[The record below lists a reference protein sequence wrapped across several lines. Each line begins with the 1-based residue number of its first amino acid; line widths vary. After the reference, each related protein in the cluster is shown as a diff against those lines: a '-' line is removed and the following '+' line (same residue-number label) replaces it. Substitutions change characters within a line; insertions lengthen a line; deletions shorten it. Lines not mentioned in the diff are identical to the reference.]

1 MSEAASEPASV
12 SSCRT
17 ITRKSKKFLR
27 PEKHYKINKH
37 FVMFQSPFPERNLP
51 SGMSSYSGIKFSYKL
66 KILKSS
72 EEVEDVEEIVYDPH
86 GNVND
91 KQSSGKTS
99 GKASTWKA
107 IANMTSFIQGAGA
120 MALPYGVLKGGIATL
135 IAFPI
140 FALIHWYTGSVM
152 INCIYGDEQEEQLSE
167 YSTHQPGKRKR
178 AMGRR
183 ILRVRSSFS
192 DFGEVLWPSH
202 GRALIELLQAVDLMI
217 LAVGYLIGSGSLM
230 THAFPTL
237 GLSETWWTFIIA
249 VLVLPSTFVKDIS
262 CVAWQSLLG
271 VASLAFMAGALA
283 WFTVTNSSWLNF
295 KHVLF
300 WDTEG
305 FLVALG
311 IVLSSYCVY
320 SIVIPVEETMSDR
333 SKFSSSLGISLFS
346 CTIFKVLFAL
356 FGFLSFLHKTD
367 EVIGNNFPIG
377 LLRELI
383 SVVYLMYVVFSYILI
398 IYPVLQFLDGC
409 QLNSEEVS
417 FIPSFMWIPTTRFFV
432 VLTTF
437 VIAVTIPHFAL
448 LTAFIGSLLL
458 PSLEYVMPC
467 LVHLKLKWVKL
478 TRLEIF
484 ADISV
489 IVLGILWTV
498 LCGYSSGKALVIAMV
513 KQ

>member
-1 MSEAASEPASV
+1 
-12 SSCRT
+12 
-17 ITRKSKKFLR
+17 
-27 PEKHYKINKH
+27 
-37 FVMFQSPFPERNLP
+37 
-51 SGMSSYSGIKFSYKL
+51 MSSYLGIKFSY

-72 EEVEDVEEIVYDPH
+72 EEVEDVEDIVYDPH
-86 GNVND
+86 SNVND
-91 KQSSGKTS
+91 KQSSGTTS

-120 MALPYGVLKGGIATL
+120 MALPYGVMKGGIATL
-135 IAFPI
+135 IAFPL

-152 INCIYGDEQEEQLSE
+152 INCIYGDEQEKQLSE
-167 YSTHQPGKRKR
+167 YSTPQPGKRKG
-178 AMGRR
+178 AMGKR

-192 DFGEVLWPSH
+192 DLGEVLWPSH
-202 GRALIELLQAVDLMI
+202 GRTLIELLQAVDLSI
-217 LAVGYLIGSGSLM
+217 FAVSHLIGSGSLM
-230 THAFPTL
+230 TYAFPTL

-249 VLVLPSTFVKDIS
+249 MLVLPSTFVKDIS

-283 WFTVTNSSWLNF
+283 WFTVANSSWFNF

-305 FLVALG
+305 FLVGMG
-311 IVLSSYCVY
+311 IVLYSYCVY

-333 SKFSSSLGISLFS
+333 SKFRSALGISLLS
-346 CTIFKVLFAL
+346 TTIFKVLFGL
-356 FGFLSFLHKTD
+356 FGFLCFLDKTD
-367 EVIGNNFPIG
+367 EVIGNNFPSG
-377 LLRELI
+377 LLRQLI
-383 SVVYLMYVVFSYILI
+383 SVVYVMYVVFSYILI
-398 IYPVLQFLDGC
+398 IYPVLQFIDGC
-409 QLNSEEVS
+409 QLKSEEVS

-458 PSLEYVMPC
+458 PCLEYVIPC

-478 TRLEIF
+478 TRLEIL

-498 LCGYSSGKALVIAMV
+498 LCGYSSSKALVITMV